1 MADGIVKIYLGEDR
15 TLNLSLQYAD
25 DVHTPFD
32 LTGATEITAKF
43 PGPVTK
49 TMTGLAVTVVE
60 AKQGKITVA
69 LSDTDTNAL
78 TVGAKQT
85 FQVQVDIGTVTR
97 IAKFEKLL
105 TVEAQPV
112 T

>member
-15 TLNLSLQYAD
+15 TLNLSLQYDD

-43 PGPVTK
+43 PGPVSK
-49 TMTGLAVTVVE
+49 TLTGGDVTVIQ
-60 AKQGKITVA
+60 AKQGKITVD
-69 LSDTDTNAL
+69 LDNTDTAAL

-85 FQVQVDIGTVTR
+85 FQVKVDIGTITR
-97 IAKFEKLL
+97 VSKFEKAL
-105 TVEAQPV
+105 TVEEQPV
-112 T
+112 S

>member
-1 MADGIVKIYLGEDR
+1 MADGIIKIYLGEDR
-15 TLNLSLQYAD
+15 TLSLALQYND

-49 TMTGLAVTVVE
+49 TMGGGAITIVQ

-69 LSDTDTNAL
+69 LSDTDTAAL
-78 TVGAKQT
+78 TIGAKQN

-97 IAKFEKLL
+97 IAKFEKML

-112 T
+112 S